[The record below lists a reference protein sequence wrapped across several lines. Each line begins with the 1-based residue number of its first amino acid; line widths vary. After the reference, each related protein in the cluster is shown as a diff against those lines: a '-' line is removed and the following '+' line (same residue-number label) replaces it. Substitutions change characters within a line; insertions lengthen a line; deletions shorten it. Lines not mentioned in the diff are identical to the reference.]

1 MAAVAKN
8 ELTILNNISQI
19 GLVSGLIEQVGNDNH
34 LRKAE
39 IMEMVLAAEEMIS
52 NTINYGYDDDKAHE
66 ISVIVMFKE
75 NVLRIEIRD
84 DAAAFDPLNV
94 PPPESL
100 EMPATHRQPGGLGI
114 HLARRLTDRITYQR
128 EKNTNLL
135 FLEKKM
141 TK

>member
-8 ELTILNNISQI
+8 ELTILNTISQI
-19 GLVSGLIEQVGNDNH
+19 GLVSGLIEQMGNDNH
-34 LRKAE
+34 LHKDE

-52 NTINYGYDDDKAHE
+52 NTINYGYDDDEAHE
-66 ISVIVMFKE
+66 IIVIVMLKE
-75 NVLRIEIRD
+75 DVLRIEIHD

-100 EMPATHRQPGGLGI
+100 EMPAQQRQPGGLGI
-114 HLARRLTDRITYQR
+114 HLARKLTDRIIYQR
-128 EKNTNLL
+128 EKNTNILI
-135 FLEKKM
+135 LEKKM